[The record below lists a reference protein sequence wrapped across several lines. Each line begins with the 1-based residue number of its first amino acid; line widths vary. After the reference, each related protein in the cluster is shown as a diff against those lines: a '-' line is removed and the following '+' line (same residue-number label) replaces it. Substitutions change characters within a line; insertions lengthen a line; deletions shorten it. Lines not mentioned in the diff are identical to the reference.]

1 MSSIPGL
8 EHLEKE
14 GWEIARF
21 DYASRDEW
29 FVDSEGRVIRCG
41 FPGGTEEKKIIV
53 DRIIRKIERPKQYR
67 PFANAAEAETLWDAK
82 LQFKGHDADR
92 FRVTAIRSTGV
103 TIGGSTYRYEEA
115 FERLE
120 CSDGT
125 PFGVE
130 VTS

>member
-1 MSSIPGL
+1 MSSSIEGIP
-8 EHLEKE
+8 ED
-14 GWEIARF
+14 WELVRVGCPTNGEFYLGMNGQPIICNLVF
-21 DYASRDEW
+21 HGYAYL
-29 FVDSEGRVIRCG
+29 
-41 FPGGTEEKKIIV
+41 
-53 DRIIRKIERPKQYR
+53 IIRKIEKPKQYR

-115 FERLE
+115 FEQFE

-130 VTS
+130 VTE

>member
-1 MSSIPGL
+1 MTIEGIPD
-8 EHLEKE
+8 
-14 GWEIARF
+14 GWVAVRF
-21 DYASRDEW
+21 DYANKGESFLNYRGEIILHIYDEP
-29 FVDSEGRVIRCG
+29 SPRKRL
-41 FPGGTEEKKIIV
+41 
-53 DRIIRKIERPKQYR
+53 IIRKKPKQYR

-103 TIGGSTYRYEEA
+103 TIGGSTYKYEEA

-125 PFGVE
+125 PFGIE
-130 VTS
+130 VAE